1 MKRWFRFIL
10 STLCGL
16 LLCPAT
22 CLAVCTSTLVP
33 TPNILPASSS
43 LAGVGGSNSAD
54 VWAVGTAGLD
64 PLVEHFDGASWS
76 IASSPSHRHRSG
88 TLTAVSAVSPSDAWA
103 VGASLGGDQRVYE
116 LSEHWNGN
124 HWTVV
129 PTFDDRHN
137 YLSAV
142 SSVPSDPTS
151 VWAVGGA
158 FQPNCRV
165 PYGCNGP
172 VAMFWNH
179 RSHSWTETDAT
190 VNTLSAVLSAVVSV
204 PGGKAWAVGSQ
215 DRMFGSC
222 CRDLIEHWTGSKW
235 IEVQGAVLGGGLNAV
250 AALSNTDVWVVGS
263 RDPRYRH
270 GPLIE
275 HWDGTRWRVVD
286 FSFPLNTRL
295 DSISELSPSDVW
307 VGGEYSPE
315 TSTNAVLPVLAHF
328 DGMTWSDVPTPGN
341 GLQSSIAGL
350 YQNSDG
356 VFSVGAALPALQFR
370 QITFAAFSHC

>member
-1 MKRWFRFIL
+1 
-10 STLCGL
+10 
-16 LLCPAT
+16 
-22 CLAVCTSTLVP
+22 
-33 TPNILPASSS
+33 
-43 LAGVGGSNSAD
+43 
-54 VWAVGTAGLD
+54 
-64 PLVEHFDGASWS
+64 VEHFDGAAWS
-76 IASSPSHRHRSG
+76 VVSSPSHRHRSG
-88 TLTAVSAVSPSDAWA
+88 TLTSVTAVSQVDAWA

-151 VWAVGGA
+151 VWAVGGS
-158 FQPNCRV
+158 FVPNCRP
-165 PYGCNGP
+165 PYGCDAP
-172 VAMFWNH
+172 VAMFWSH
-179 RSHSWTETDAT
+179 RSHSWIKTDAT
-190 VNTLSAVLSAVVSV
+190 LNTLNSVLSAVVSV

-215 DRMFGSC
+215 DRMFYSC
-222 CRDLIEHWTGSKW
+222 CRALIEHWTGSHWTVK
-235 IEVQGAVLGGGLNAV
+235 EGAVLGGGLNAV
-250 AALSNTDVWVVGS
+250 AALSDTDVWAVGS
-263 RDPRYRH
+263 KDPRYRH

-286 FSFPLNTRL
+286 FSFPFNTRL
-295 DSISELSPSDVW
+295 DSVSELSPSDVW

-328 DGMTWSDVPTPGN
+328 DGTMWTGVPTPGN
-341 GLQSSIAGL
+341 GLQSSVAGL
-350 YQNSDG
+350 YQSSVG
-356 VFSVGAALPALQFR
+356 TLSVGAALPALQYD